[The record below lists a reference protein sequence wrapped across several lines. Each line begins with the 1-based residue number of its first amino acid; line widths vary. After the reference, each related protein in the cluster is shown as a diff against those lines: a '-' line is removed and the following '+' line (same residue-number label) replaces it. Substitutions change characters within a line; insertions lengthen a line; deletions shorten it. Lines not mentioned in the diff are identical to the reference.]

1 MRAAPRISVVMPA
14 YQVQTTIE
22 AAIRSVLAQ
31 TMPDFELIIV
41 DDGSTDATAAI
52 AKNVDDSRI
61 RLISQANRGLA
72 GARNTGIKAAR
83 ARYIALLDSDD
94 LFLPDKLAMHYVHLE
109 SDPSIGVSY
118 AGAILIDEAG
128 RDLGVR
134 QRPKLGRITAADV
147 FYGRSI
153 SNGSTPVFRLE
164 MLAAGALGQDSEG
177 RTRYFD
183 ETLRRAEDVECWVRL
198 ALRSALRFAPLPG
211 AQTQYRISAT
221 SLSADVTS
229 QLAAWK
235 QMCAQIETYAPAFIA
250 AHRAAAYARQLRYL
264 ARRCVYARERQLGLA
279 MISRALA
286 THPALLLVEP
296 RRTLTVLLT
305 CLALRLLPP
314 RRFTLLARLAGVR
327 VTGV

>member
-1 MRAAPRISVVMPA
+1 
-14 YQVQTTIE
+14 
-22 AAIRSVLAQ
+22 
-31 TMPDFELIIV
+31 
-41 DDGSTDATAAI
+41 
-52 AKNVDDSRI
+52 
-61 RLISQANRGLA
+61 
-72 GARNTGIKAAR
+72 
-83 ARYIALLDSDD
+83 
-94 LFLPDKLAMHYVHLE
+94 MHYVHLE

-250 AHRAAAYARQLRYL
+250 AHRAAADARQLRYL